1 MGRAS
6 RPVHPPAMEL
16 PWRETLGTK
25 RASAG
30 SRSQHEQGRTRAA
43 SRRRRLFEGPQK
55 VTDRDPQWYVDAVE
69 ELAALSMFPTE
80 RGARKAIM
88 GLLWRMVD
96 TKEKL
101 DWLTATMIDRVG
113 TWHGPSELRG
123 VYCTRFKPADGIEG
137 ICAISHGFTRADC
150 EAE

>member
-1 MGRAS
+1 
-6 RPVHPPAMEL
+6 
-16 PWRETLGTK
+16 
-25 RASAG
+25 
-30 SRSQHEQGRTRAA
+30 
-43 SRRRRLFEGPQK
+43 
-55 VTDRDPQWYVDAVE
+55 
-69 ELAALSMFPTE
+69 MFPTE

-137 ICAISHGFTRADC
+137 ICAISHGFTGADC
-150 EAE
+150 EAEAARQAPKPLGRAEAQKLIDGLRDDQVN